1 MMRIHSTEMV
11 PRSFIFH
18 TKCDLMTCMYVY
30 CMRTRNLYTR
40 VPVCLCVRVRVCAY
54 VCTYSMCEWMYVCMH
69 GSENN

>member
-40 VPVCLCVRVRVCAY
+40 VPVCLCACVF
-54 VCTYSMCEWMYVCMH
+54 MYVYVRMCARIVCVNGCMCACM
-69 GSENN
+69 